1 MKRVVIPELLDTDSG
16 SPQDIEGS
24 LADLRMINRWFG
36 GVHTMAGLLRKVA
49 ARQKVNSLSW
59 LDAAG
64 SSGDVAALTGKSLAR
79 SGIQVRPVLLDSA
92 ITHLNGKYPSVC
104 GDALRL
110 PFRDNSIDVVGSTL
124 FVHHLEPAQIVAFM
138 QEALRVCRY
147 AVLINDLVRSRMH
160 LAMVYAGYFLYR
172 SPLTRHDA
180 PASVRRAYTMEEMS
194 ALLQQTSAAS
204 VEIERSFMFRMGVIA
219 WKRPS
224 TT

>member
-1 MKRVVIPELLDTDSG
+1 MKRVVVPELLDTDSG

-36 GVHTMAGLLRKVA
+36 GVHTMAELLRTVA
-49 ARQKVNSLSW
+49 ARQRVNSLSW

-64 SSGDVAALTGKSLAR
+64 GSGDVAALTSTSLSR

-92 ITHLNGKYPSVC
+92 ISHLNGKYPAVC
-104 GDALRL
+104 SDALKL

-124 FVHHLEPAQIVAFM
+124 FVHHLEPPQVVAFM

-147 AVLINDLVRSRMH
+147 AVLINDLVRNRMH
-160 LAMVYAGYFLYR
+160 LAMIYAGYLLYR

-180 PASVRRAYTMEEMS
+180 VASVRRAYTVEEMNV
-194 ALLQQTSAAS
+194 LLEQTSAAS
-204 VEIERSFMFRMGVIA
+204 VDIERYFMFRMGVIA
-219 WKRPS
+219 WKRPA

>member
-1 MKRVVIPELLDTDSG
+1 MKRVVVPELLDTDSG

-36 GVHTMAGLLRKVA
+36 GVHTMAELLRKVA

-64 SSGDVAALTGKSLAR
+64 SSGDVAALTSKSLSR
-79 SGIQVRPVLLDSA
+79 SDIQIQPVLLDSN
-92 ITHLNGKYPSVC
+92 ITHLNGKYPAVC
-104 GDALRL
+104 GDALKL

-124 FVHHLEPAQIVAFM
+124 FVHHLEPPQIVAFM

-160 LAMVYAGYFLYR
+160 LAMVYAGYLLYR

-180 PASVRRAYTMEEMS
+180 PASVRRAYTIEEMN

-219 WKRPS
+219 WKRP
-224 TT
+224 TTI